1 MNKKY
6 LKPLIYILIALLI
19 LGLAAYFLVTRT
31 NLISNK
37 NKVAA
42 VTNTKP
48 IEIMTKD
55 EMTAS
60 HVYHLGVYQVLTRD
74 NTGKPTSYRFVGVKE
89 PAKISKDLMTD
100 EEKKTFNLASST
112 KVQVLERDKNGK
124 IVNYRIM
131 KSDSDVLSLY

>member
-1 MNKKY
+1 MK
-6 LKPLIYILIALLI
+6 
-19 LGLAAYFLVTRT
+19 
-31 NLISNK
+31 
-37 NKVAA
+37 
-42 VTNTKP
+42 
-48 IEIMTKD
+48 
-55 EMTAS
+55 
-60 HVYHLGVYQVLTRD
+60 LTRL
-74 NTGKPTSYRFVGVKE
+74 YRFVGVKE